1 MNSVD
6 YSKRIDHWVTTDKS
20 NTVKG
25 QRAELVRVIFMRRD
39 RTLLDSTKLSPWTFK
54 IKIT

>member
-25 QRAELVRVIFMRRD
+25 QRAELVRVIEMRRD
-39 RTLLDSTKLSPWTFK
+39 RALLDSTKVSPWT
-54 IKIT
+54 IKIR